1 MSKTSTARHRKAAR
15 PLNSL
20 VGASP
25 MVRRSLA
32 VAASSGLALTVVAS
46 GAAASGTS
54 AQAAN
59 SAGTLKSASV
69 TTVVLDAREAVTTNA
84 ALDVSGDVQWSADSS
99 AQAGVSVEK
108 KAEPAPAATATP
120 AADTNKDKDKA
131 EAEEET
137 TTATQNESESESSSS
152 SSAAAT
158 PAETPAPTANTHAS
172 SVAALAMQY
181 VGVPYVWGGS
191 SPSGFDCSGLVS
203 YVYAQ
208 FGVSLPHQSEGIRA
222 AGTVVSASEARP
234 GDVVWWPGHV
244 GIYMGNG
251 MMVDAA
257 NESIGV
263 QYASVYAGATYLRI
277 S

>member
-69 TTVVLDAREAVTTNA
+69 TTVALDAREAVTTNA

-108 KAEPAPAATATP
+108 KAEPAPAATP
-120 AADTNKDKDKA
+120 AVDTTKDKA
-131 EAEEET
+131 EAEET
-137 TTATQNESESESSSS
+137 PAATQNESESESSSS
-152 SSAAAT
+152 T
-158 PAETPAPTANTHAS
+158 TTQAETPAPAASASAS

-257 NESIGV
+257 NESLGV
-263 QYASVYAGATYLRI
+263 QYAAVYSGATYLRI

>member
-69 TTVVLDAREAVTTNA
+69 TTVALDAREAVTTNA

-120 AADTNKDKDKA
+120 AADTTKDKA
-131 EAEEET
+131 EAEET
-137 TTATQNESESESSSS
+137 PAATQNESESESSSS
-152 SSAAAT
+152 TAT
-158 PAETPAPTANTHAS
+158 QAETPAPAASAS

-257 NESIGV
+257 NESLGV
-263 QYASVYAGATYLRI
+263 QYAAVYSGATYLRI

>member
-1 MSKTSTARHRKAAR
+1 M
-15 PLNSL
+15 LF
-20 VGASP
+20 
-25 MVRRSLA
+25 RS
-32 VAASSGLALTVVAS
+32 SS
-46 GAAASGTS
+46 
-54 AQAAN
+54 
-59 SAGTLKSASV
+59 
-69 TTVVLDAREAVTTNA
+69 
-84 ALDVSGDVQWSADSS
+84 
-99 AQAGVSVEK
+99 
-108 KAEPAPAATATP
+108 
-120 AADTNKDKDKA
+120 
-131 EAEEET
+131 T
-137 TTATQNESESESSSS
+137 TTQ
-152 SSAAAT
+152 
-158 PAETPAPTANTHAS
+158 AETPAPAASASAS

-257 NESIGV
+257 NESLGV
-263 QYASVYAGATYLRI
+263 QYAAVYSGATYLRI

>member
-32 VAASSGLALTVVAS
+32 VAASSGLA
-46 GAAASGTS
+46 
-54 AQAAN
+54 
-59 SAGTLKSASV
+59 
-69 TTVVLDAREAVTTNA
+69 
-84 ALDVSGDVQWSADSS
+84 GDVQWSADSS

-120 AADTNKDKDKA
+120 AADTTKDKA
-131 EAEEET
+131 EAEET
-137 TTATQNESESESSSS
+137 PAATQNESESESSSS
-152 SSAAAT
+152 T
-158 PAETPAPTANTHAS
+158 TTQAETPAPAATASAS

-257 NESIGV
+257 NESLGV
-263 QYASVYAGATYLRI
+263 QYAAVYSGATYLRI

>member
-69 TTVVLDAREAVTTNA
+69 TTVALDAREAVTTNA

-120 AADTNKDKDKA
+120 AADTTKDKA
-131 EAEEET
+131 EAEET
-137 TTATQNESESESSSS
+137 PTATQKESESESSSS

>member
-69 TTVVLDAREAVTTNA
+69 TTVALDAREAVTTNA

-120 AADTNKDKDKA
+120 EADATKEKAA
-131 EAEEET
+131 EPEET
-137 TTATQNESESESSSS
+137 TAATQDKSESESSSS
-152 SSAAAT
+152 TAT
-158 PAETPAPTANTHAS
+158 QAETPAPAASASAS

>member
-69 TTVVLDAREAVTTNA
+69 TTVALDAREAVTTNA

-120 AADTNKDKDKA
+120 AADATKEKA
-131 EAEEET
+131 AEPEET
-137 TTATQNESESESSSS
+137 TAATQDKSESESSSS
-152 SSAAAT
+152 TAT
-158 PAETPAPTANTHAS
+158 QAETPAPAASASAS

-257 NESIGV
+257 NESLGV
-263 QYASVYAGATYLRI
+263 QYAAVYSGATYLRI

>member
-69 TTVVLDAREAVTTNA
+69 TTVALDAREAVTTNA

-120 AADTNKDKDKA
+120 AADTTKDKA
-131 EAEEET
+131 EAEET
-137 TTATQNESESESSSS
+137 PAATQNESESESSSS
-152 SSAAAT
+152 T
-158 PAETPAPTANTHAS
+158 TTQAETPAPAASAS

>member
-69 TTVVLDAREAVTTNA
+69 TTVALDAREAVTTNA

-120 AADTNKDKDKA
+120 AADTTKDKA
-131 EAEEET
+131 EAEET
-137 TTATQNESESESSSS
+137 PAATQNESESESSSS
-152 SSAAAT
+152 TAT
-158 PAETPAPTANTHAS
+158 QAETPAPAASAS

>member
-69 TTVVLDAREAVTTNA
+69 TTVALDAREAVTTNA

-137 TTATQNESESESSSS
+137 TTATQKESESESSSS
-152 SSAAAT
+152 SSTAT
-158 PAETPAPTANTHAS
+158 QAETPAPAASASAS

-257 NESIGV
+257 NESLGV
-263 QYASVYAGATYLRI
+263 QYAAVYSGATYLRI

>member
-59 SAGTLKSASV
+59 SAGPLKSASV
-69 TTVVLDAREAVTTNA
+69 TTVALDAREAVTTNA

-120 AADTNKDKDKA
+120 AADTTKDKA
-131 EAEEET
+131 EAEET
-137 TTATQNESESESSSS
+137 PAATQNESESESSSS
-152 SSAAAT
+152 T
-158 PAETPAPTANTHAS
+158 TTQAETPAPAASASAS

>member
-69 TTVVLDAREAVTTNA
+69 TTVALDAREAVTTNA

-152 SSAAAT
+152 T
-158 PAETPAPTANTHAS
+158 TTQAETPAPAASASAS

-257 NESIGV
+257 NESLGV
-263 QYASVYAGATYLRI
+263 QYAAVYSGATYLRI

>member
-54 AQAAN
+54 TQAAN

-69 TTVVLDAREAVTTNA
+69 TTVALDAREAVTTNA

-108 KAEPAPAATATP
+108 KAEPAPAATP
-120 AADTNKDKDKA
+120 AADTTKDKA
-131 EAEEET
+131 EAEET
-137 TTATQNESESESSSS
+137 PAATQSESGSESSSS
-152 SSAAAT
+152 T
-158 PAETPAPTANTHAS
+158 TTQAETPAPAASASAS

-257 NESIGV
+257 NESLGV
-263 QYASVYAGATYLRI
+263 QYAAVYSGATYLRI

>member
-69 TTVVLDAREAVTTNA
+69 TTVALDAREAVTTNA

-120 AADTNKDKDKA
+120 AADTTKDKA
-131 EAEEET
+131 EAEET
-137 TTATQNESESESSSS
+137 PAATQNESESESSSS

-181 VGVPYVWGGS
+181 GGVPYVWGGS
-191 SPSGFDCSGLVS
+191 SPPGFDCPGLVS

>member
-69 TTVVLDAREAVTTNA
+69 TTVALDAREAVTTNA

-99 AQAGVSVEK
+99 AQAGVSVE
-108 KAEPAPAATATP
+108 PAPAATATP
-120 AADTNKDKDKA
+120 AADTTKDKA
-131 EAEEET
+131 EAEET
-137 TTATQNESESESSSS
+137 PAATQSESESESSSS
-152 SSAAAT
+152 T
-158 PAETPAPTANTHAS
+158 TTQAETPAPAASASAS

-257 NESIGV
+257 NESLGV
-263 QYASVYAGATYLRI
+263 QYAAVYSGATYLRI

>member
-69 TTVVLDAREAVTTNA
+69 TTVALDAREAVTTNA

-120 AADTNKDKDKA
+120 AADTTKDKA
-131 EAEEET
+131 EAEET
-137 TTATQNESESESSSS
+137 PAATQDKSESESSSS
-152 SSAAAT
+152 STAT
-158 PAETPAPTANTHAS
+158 QAETPAPAASASAS

-263 QYASVYAGATYLRI
+263 QYAAVYSGATYLRI

>member
-69 TTVVLDAREAVTTNA
+69 TTVALDAREAVTTNA

-120 AADTNKDKDKA
+120 AADATKEKA
-131 EAEEET
+131 AEPEET
-137 TTATQNESESESSSS
+137 TAATQDKSESESSSS
-152 SSAAAT
+152 TAT
-158 PAETPAPTANTHAS
+158 QAETPAPAASASAS

>member
-69 TTVVLDAREAVTTNA
+69 TTVALDAREAVTTNA

-108 KAEPAPAATATP
+108 KAEPAPAATP
-120 AADTNKDKDKA
+120 AADTTKDKA
-131 EAEEET
+131 EAEET
-137 TTATQNESESESSSS
+137 PAATQNESESESSSS
-152 SSAAAT
+152 T
-158 PAETPAPTANTHAS
+158 TTQAETPAPAASASAS

>member
-69 TTVVLDAREAVTTNA
+69 TTVALDAREAVTTNA
-84 ALDVSGDVQWSADSS
+84 ALDVSGDAQWSADSS

-120 AADTNKDKDKA
+120 AADTTKDKDKA
-131 EAEEET
+131 EAEES

-152 SSAAAT
+152 TSAA
-158 PAETPAPTANTHAS
+158 PQAETPAPAASASAS

-263 QYASVYAGATYLRI
+263 QYAAVYSGATYLRI

>member
-20 VGASP
+20 VGVSP

-69 TTVVLDAREAVTTNA
+69 TTVALDAREAVTTNA
-84 ALDVSGDVQWSADSS
+84 ALDVSGNVQWSADSS

-120 AADTNKDKDKA
+120 AADTTKDKA
-131 EAEEET
+131 EAEET
-137 TTATQNESESESSSS
+137 PAATQNESESESSSS

>member
-69 TTVVLDAREAVTTNA
+69 TTVALDAREAVTTNA

-120 AADTNKDKDKA
+120 AADTTKDKA
-131 EAEEET
+131 EAEET
-137 TTATQNESESESSSS
+137 PAATQSESESESSSS

-257 NESIGV
+257 NESLGV
-263 QYASVYAGATYLRI
+263 QYAAVYSGATYLRI

>member
-32 VAASSGLALTVVAS
+32 VAASSGRALTVVAS

-69 TTVVLDAREAVTTNA
+69 TTVALDAREAVTTNA

-120 AADTNKDKDKA
+120 AADTTKDKA
-131 EAEEET
+131 EAEET
-137 TTATQNESESESSSS
+137 PAATQNESESESSSS

>member
-69 TTVVLDAREAVTTNA
+69 TTVALDAREAVTTNA

-108 KAEPAPAATATP
+108 KAEPAPAATP
-120 AADTNKDKDKA
+120 AADTTKDKA
-131 EAEEET
+131 EAEET
-137 TTATQNESESESSSS
+137 PAATQSESESESSSS
-152 SSAAAT
+152 T
-158 PAETPAPTANTHAS
+158 TTQAETPAPAASASAS

-257 NESIGV
+257 NESLGV
-263 QYASVYAGATYLRI
+263 QYAAVYSGATYLRI

>member
-1 MSKTSTARHRKAAR
+1 MSQ
-15 PLNSL
+15 
-20 VGASP
+20 V
-25 MVRRSLA
+25 
-32 VAASSGLALTVVAS
+32 
-46 GAAASGTS
+46 
-54 AQAAN
+54 
-59 SAGTLKSASV
+59 
-69 TTVVLDAREAVTTNA
+69 DAREAVTTNA

-120 AADTNKDKDKA
+120 AADTTKDKA
-131 EAEEET
+131 EAEET
-137 TTATQNESESESSSS
+137 PAATQNESESESSSS
-152 SSAAAT
+152 T
-158 PAETPAPTANTHAS
+158 TTQAETPAPAASASAS

>member
-69 TTVVLDAREAVTTNA
+69 TTVALDAREAVTTNA

-108 KAEPAPAATATP
+108 KAEPAPAAPATP
-120 AADTNKDKDKA
+120 AADTTKDKA
-131 EAEEET
+131 EAEET
-137 TTATQNESESESSSS
+137 PAATQNESESESSSS

-257 NESIGV
+257 NESLGV
-263 QYASVYAGATYLRI
+263 QYAAVYSGATYLRI

>member
-69 TTVVLDAREAVTTNA
+69 TTVALDAREAVTTNA

-131 EAEEET
+131 EAEET
-137 TTATQNESESESSSS
+137 PAATQNESESESSSS
-152 SSAAAT
+152 T
-158 PAETPAPTANTHAS
+158 TTQAETPAPAASASAS

>member
-69 TTVVLDAREAVTTNA
+69 TTVALDAREAVTTNA

-137 TTATQNESESESSSS
+137 TTATQKESESESSSS
-152 SSAAAT
+152 SSTAT
-158 PAETPAPTANTHAS
+158 QAETPAPAASASAS

-257 NESIGV
+257 NESTGV

>member
-69 TTVVLDAREAVTTNA
+69 TTVALDAREAVTTNA

-108 KAEPAPAATATP
+108 KAEPAPAATP
-120 AADTNKDKDKA
+120 AADTTKDKA
-131 EAEEET
+131 EAEET
-137 TTATQNESESESSSS
+137 PAATQNESESESSSS
-152 SSAAAT
+152 T
-158 PAETPAPTANTHAS
+158 TTQAETPAPAASASAS

-257 NESIGV
+257 NESLGV
-263 QYASVYAGATYLRI
+263 QYAAVYSGATYLRI

>member
-69 TTVVLDAREAVTTNA
+69 TTVALDAREAVTTNA

-152 SSAAAT
+152 T
-158 PAETPAPTANTHAS
+158 TTQAETPAPAASASAS

>member
-1 MSKTSTARHRKAAR
+1 MSKTSSARHRKAAR

-69 TTVVLDAREAVTTNA
+69 TTVALDAREAVTTNA
-84 ALDVSGDVQWSADSS
+84 ALDVSGDAQWSADSS

-120 AADTNKDKDKA
+120 AADTTKDKDKA
-131 EAEEET
+131 EAEES

-152 SSAAAT
+152 TAT
-158 PAETPAPTANTHAS
+158 QAETPAPAASASAS

-263 QYASVYAGATYLRI
+263 QYAAVYSGATYLRI

>member
-69 TTVVLDAREAVTTNA
+69 TTVALDAREAVTTNA

-120 AADTNKDKDKA
+120 AADTTKDKA
-131 EAEEET
+131 EAEET
-137 TTATQNESESESSSS
+137 PAATQSESESESSSS

-158 PAETPAPTANTHAS
+158 PAETPAPTANTNAS

>member
-69 TTVVLDAREAVTTNA
+69 TTVALDAREAVTTNA

-120 AADTNKDKDKA
+120 TADTTKEKA
-131 EAEEET
+131 AEPEET
-137 TTATQNESESESSSS
+137 TAATQDKSESESSSS
-152 SSAAAT
+152 TAT
-158 PAETPAPTANTHAS
+158 QAETPAPAASASAS

-257 NESIGV
+257 NESLGV
-263 QYASVYAGATYLRI
+263 QYAAVYSGATYLRI